1 MNLKNYYY
9 YYQGALPLNFCD
21 KVMQLG
27 LSKQSQMAV
36 TGDVGTTPDLSKLT
50 KDQIQN
56 VQKKRKSEVV
66 WLDEQ
71 WIYNQ
76 IHPFINEANKKAGWN
91 FQWDFSEHPQFTKYG
106 VGQYYGWHCDSWEV
120 PYNNPQNKQTHG
132 KIRKLSV
139 TISLSDP
146 KEYEGGNLE
155 FDYRNSVDWERNKT
169 AGIHT
174 CTEIRPRGS
183 IIIFPSFVWHRV
195 SPVTKGVRHSLVL
208 WNLGFPWK

>member
-9 YYQGALPLNFCD
+9 YYQGALPLHFCD

-27 LSKQSQMAV
+27 LSRQTQMAV
-36 TGDVGTTPDLSKLT
+36 TGDVGTKPDLSKLT
-50 KDQIQN
+50 KDEIQN

-66 WLDEQ
+66 WLDET

-91 FQWDFSEHPQFTKYG
+91 FQWDYSEHAQFTKYG
-106 VGQYYGWHCDSWEV
+106 VGQYYGWHTDSWDV
-120 PYNNPQNKQTHG
+120 PYNNPKNSFTHG

-146 KEYEGGNLE
+146 SEYVGGNLE
-155 FDYRNSVDWERNKT
+155 FDFRNTIDWERNKK
-169 AGIHT
+169 AGIHA

-195 SPVTKGVRHSLVL
+195 SPVTKGTRYSLVM
-208 WNLGFPWK
+208 WNLGWPWK